1 MCAAVSVDVQPL
13 HPARQ
18 RIIDQ
23 PLKRAADPRA
33 ERRFAEPHRD
43 YYDWNAPL
51 AGGFVL
57 DAAQWPERQV
67 LRVVKTVCYMEEKA

>member
-1 MCAAVSVDVQPL
+1 MASL
-13 HPARQ
+13 S
-18 RIIDQ
+18 
-23 PLKRAADPRA
+23 
-33 ERRFAEPHRD
+33 RFAEPHRD

-57 DAAQWPERQV
+57 DAALWPERRV